1 MNVSVTPNEV
11 VAKRIVAR
19 LRRRPLY
26 GESWE
31 TFATRVISTELTIEA
46 TRRRREDFERRCA
59 GGVNAA
65 APD

>member
-1 MNVSVTPNEV
+1 VTLSATPNEV
-11 VAKRIVAR
+11 IAKRIVAR
-19 LRRRPLY
+19 LRRRPPF

-31 TFATRVISTELTIEA
+31 TFATRVISTALTMES
-46 TRRRREDFERRCA
+46 TRRRREDFDRRCM